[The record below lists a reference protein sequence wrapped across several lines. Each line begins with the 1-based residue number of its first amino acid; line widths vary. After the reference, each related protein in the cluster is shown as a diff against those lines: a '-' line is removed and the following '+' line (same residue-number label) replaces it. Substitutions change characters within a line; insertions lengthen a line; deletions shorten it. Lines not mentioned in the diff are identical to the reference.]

1 MIATLGE
8 ILLRLTPPDNGM
20 IQQMGSYDANFGG
33 SEANVAISLANFKIP
48 SRFISALPEN
58 DLGKAAE
65 FELSKYKVDTNHIII
80 KGNKMGLY
88 FVEQGSSI
96 RRSKVIYDRE
106 HSSFAKLG
114 IEDLSWESVFNDVD
128 WFHWSGI
135 TPAVAGNC
143 ANVCSES
150 IRRAAE
156 AGISISTDLNYR
168 STLWGYGKNPKDVMP
183 ELLKETSLMLGDPKS
198 LEIMA
203 GIPNPFKGDIKQ
215 EMDGLPGYYNTVFD
229 KFPKLK
235 YIATSLRTIVNDTHH
250 KWMGVI
256 YDGKQLYTSVEYD
269 LYPLVDRVG
278 GGDAFM
284 AGLIYGG
291 MKFNDPQKTIDFA
304 TAASGIKHTISG
316 DFNLVSVEEINS
328 LLERGGAGNISR

>member
-48 SRFISALPEN
+48 TRFISALPDNE
-58 DLGKAAE
+58 LGKAAI
-65 FELSKYKVDTNHIII
+65 FELSKYKVDTNHVNIS
-80 KGNKMGLY
+80 GNKMGLY

-106 HSSFAKLG
+106 NSAFAKMKATDVDWG
-114 IEDLSWESVFNDVD
+114 HIFEEVD

-135 TPAVAGNC
+135 TPAVSENC
-143 ANVCSES
+143 SNVCSLALAK
-150 IRRAAE
+150 AAE
-156 AGISISTDLNYR
+156 AGITISTDLNHR
-168 STLWGYGKNPKDVMP
+168 ASLWKYGKTPDQVMP
-183 ELLKETSLMLGDPKS
+183 YLLQHTSLMLGDPTS
-198 LEIMA
+198 LELMT
-203 GIPNPFKGDIKQ
+203 GIPNPFTGDIKEQ
-215 EMDGLPGYYNTVFD
+215 LDDLPAYYNTVFE

-235 YIATSLRTIVNDTHH
+235 YIATSLRTIINDTHH

-256 YDGKQLYTSVEYD
+256 YDGTKLYTSKEYD
-269 LYPLVDRVG
+269 LYPIVDRVG

-284 AGLIYGG
+284 AALIYGIV
-291 MKFNDPQKTIDFA
+291 KFDDPQKTIDFA
-304 TAASGIKHTISG
+304 TAGSGIKHTISG
-316 DFNLVSVEEINS
+316 DFNLVSVSEILD

>member
-1 MIATLGE
+1 MIASLGE
-8 ILLRLTPPDNGM
+8 ILRRFTPPDHGM
-20 IQQMGSYDANFGG
+20 IQQMGSYDVNFGG

-48 SRFISALPEN
+48 TRFISALPDN
-58 DLGKAAE
+58 DLGKAAM
-65 FELSKYKVDTNHIII
+65 FELSKFRVDTNHVIV

-106 HSSFAKLG
+106 HSAFAKLTKS
-114 IEDLSWESVFNDVD
+114 DLDWDHVFDGVD

-135 TPAVAGNC
+135 SPAVSSNC
-143 ANVCSES
+143 AEVCL
-150 IRRAAE
+150 E
-156 AGISISTDLNYR
+156 AVKKAVELGIPISTDMNFR
-168 STLWGYGKNPKDVMP
+168 SSLWGYGKNPKDIMP
-183 ELLKETSLMLGDPKS
+183 ELLQHTSLLLGDPKS

-203 GIPNPFKGDIKQ
+203 GIKNPFRGDIKEQ
-215 EMDGLPGYYNTVFD
+215 LDQLPDYYDMVFTQ
-229 KFPKLK
+229 FPKLK
-235 YIATSLRTIVNDTHH
+235 YISTSLRTIINDTHH

-256 YDGKQLYTSVEYD
+256 YDGKKLYISTEYD

-284 AGLIYGG
+284 AGLVYGSV
-291 MKFNDPQKTIDFA
+291 KFDDPQKTIDFA

-316 DFNLVSVEEINS
+316 DFNLVSVNEIME
-328 LLERGGAGNISR
+328 LLETGGRGNISR